1 MAHNEKITSKGGRFH
16 FLDNLRSFII
26 FLVVLYHA
34 GGVYESSGI
43 WASFWIVVDPATNE
57 LVGILNII
65 LDIFMMPTLFFIS
78 GYLAPASLKSKSG
91 WGFLNAKFKRLI
103 VPWIFAVFTL
113 IPLYKVIFLYARNLP
128 QEHWSSYFFFSNGI
142 INQSWLWFLP
152 VLFLFNLLYLLVS
165 KVKIRIPNISLRG
178 AVFVIFLSGFA
189 NSASRDIL
197 GLRGWTNIGVLD
209 YQNERFFVYFLV
221 FLFGALC
228 FRLKIFDS
236 EPVNKKLCTVL
247 SFIAWIPITVF
258 VFFSHNIS
266 CNPGYIIVSEIIDR
280 LILWF
285 SYQLSLLCLMYVM
298 IETFRRYL
306 DTSGKMWNEMTQN
319 SYYVYIIHVIVL
331 GVIALAMLN
340 MAIASLLKFLIL
352 ALSTYS
358 VSNLIS
364 SLYRQAV
371 TSRRATSQL
380 KIIDDSR

>member
-1 MAHNEKITSKGGRFH
+1 MAHNENITSKRGRFH

-43 WASFWIVVDPATNE
+43 WASFWIVDDPATND
-57 LVGILNII
+57 LVGILNTM
-65 LDIFMMPTLFFIS
+65 LDIFMMSTLFFIS
-78 GYLAPASLKSKSG
+78 GYLAPASLKSKNG

-103 VPWIFAVFTL
+103 VPWIIAVFTL
-113 IPLYKVIFLYARNLP
+113 IPLYKFIFLYARNLP

-165 KVKIRIPNISLRG
+165 KLKIRIPSISLRG
-178 AVFVIFLSGFA
+178 AVLVIFLIGFA

-197 GLRGWTNIGVLD
+197 GLRGWTNNVVLD
-209 YQNERFFVYFLV
+209 YQNERFLVYFLV
-221 FLFGALC
+221 FLLGVLC

-236 EPVNKKLCTVL
+236 EPENKKLYINL
-247 SFIAWIPITVF
+247 SFIAWIPITVYT
-258 VFFSHNIS
+258 FFSHHIYS
-266 CNPGYIIVSEIIDR
+266 NPGYIVVSEIIDR

-298 IETFRRYL
+298 IEAFRRYL
-306 DTSGKMWNEMTQN
+306 NKSGRMWDEMTQN
-319 SYYVYIIHVIVL
+319 SYSVYIIHVIVL

-340 MAIASLLKFLIL
+340 TAIASLLKFLIL
-352 ALSTYS
+352 ALSTYL
-358 VSNLIS
+358 VSNLIT
-364 SLYRQAV
+364 SLYRQVA

-380 KIIDDSR
+380 KIIDNP